1 MDKKN
6 FISQYIEENQNIFT
20 DAADT
25 VWNLAEAGMKEL
37 KSAQCLEEALK
48 KGGFNVKSGLAEIPT
63 AFVGEWGS
71 GKPIIGFLGEF
82 DALPGLSQK
91 PGCTVKDPLTAENG
105 SYGHGCGHHLLG
117 AGALGAAFALKA
129 YFEEYKLP
137 GTVRYYGC
145 PGEEYGSGKTFMARD
160 GQFDDLD
167 ACFTWHPSDNN
178 HVVKGGSLAC
188 YSIFFKFYGKTAHAA
203 GAPHLGRSALDACEL
218 MNVGCNYLRE
228 HIIPEAR
235 LHYAYRE
242 VGGIAPNVVQD
253 KAELHYFVRAPR
265 VADMMDIVDRVKD
278 IAKGAALMTGTT
290 VECVTHEALSDYVPN
305 KVLSDIMQQA
315 MLELGTPVY
324 NESDKAEIAQ
334 FAAIITEEER
344 SNSQKNWKEFSDEP
358 VTGPICDKIAMLNN
372 TKGMSGST
380 DVGDASYCAPTA
392 QCNTAT
398 NVFGTPGHTWQYT
411 AQGTTGFAHKGMLYA
426 AKVMALSAVMA
437 MENPKTLL
445 KAKEELVANTDGGY
459 KCPLP
464 PEVKP
469 TL

>member
-1 MDKKN
+1 MDNKQ
-6 FISQYIEENQNIFT
+6 FISNYIDQNQKLFT
-20 DAADT
+20 DASDA
-25 VWNLAEAGMKEL
+25 VWRFAEAGMKEHQSARCLGDVL
-37 KSAQCLEEALK
+37 KL
-48 KGGFNVKSGLAEIPT
+48 GGFAVQSGLAEIPT
-63 AFVGEWGS
+63 AFVGQWGS
-71 GKPIIGFLGEF
+71 GAPIIGFLGEF

-91 PGCTVKDPLTAENG
+91 PGCAVKDPLSLDNG
-105 SYGHGCGHHLLG
+105 GYGHGCGHHLLG

-129 YFEEYKLP
+129 YLEEHKLP

-145 PGEEYGSGKTFMARD
+145 PGEEYGSGKTFMARA
-160 GQFDDLD
+160 GLFDDLD
-167 ACFTWHPSDNN
+167 ACFTWHPGDNN
-178 HVVKGGSLAC
+178 RVVKGGSLAC
-188 YSIFFKFYGKTAHAA
+188 YSIFFKFSGKTAHAA

-265 VADMMDIVDRVKD
+265 VSDMMDIVARVKD

-290 VECVTHEALSDYVPN
+290 VECITHEALSDYVPN
-305 KVLSDIMQQA
+305 KILSDVMQQA
-315 MLELGTPVY
+315 MVDLGVPVY
-324 NESDKAEIAQ
+324 DAKDMAEIEK
-334 FAAIITEEER
+334 FAAIITAEER
-344 SNSQKNWKEFSDEP
+344 SNSLKNWKEFSNEP
-358 VTGPICDKIAMLNN
+358 ITGPMCDKVATVDN

-411 AQGTTGFAHKGMLYA
+411 AQGTTGYAHKGMLYA
-426 AKVMALSAVMA
+426 AKTMALSAVYA
-437 MENPKTLL
+437 MEQANTLKNA
-445 KAKEELVANTDGGY
+445 KAELAANTDGGY